1 MRKVNLAAGI
11 FIIAIAPVS
20 MISWAVISVDKKLP
34 VKTELISDES
44 ILRQYNAFVR
54 MDADEMEATKGKV
67 GPIIGGAIS
76 GATVGIA
83 GVIATDPNF
92 SPGTVTIVAAGV
104 GGAVGG
110 GLSPVIGLTAGG
122 LVGVAV
128 SGAINEVF
136 GGGNVGNV
144 GCYSSGCHGIEK

>member
-11 FIIAIAPVS
+11 FIIAIAPGS
-20 MISWAVISVDKKLP
+20 MISWAISVDKKVP
-34 VKTELISDES
+34 VKTELISDEAT
-44 ILRQYNAFVR
+44 LRQYNAFIR
-54 MDADEMEATKGKV
+54 MDAEEMEATKGKV

-76 GATVGIA
+76 GATVGIVS
-83 GVIATDPNF
+83 VISSDPNF
-92 SPGTVTIVAAGV
+92 SPSTVNIVAAGV

-122 LVGVAV
+122 VVGVAV
-128 SGAINEVF
+128 NGAIRDVF
-136 GGGNVGNV
+136 SGGNAGNA